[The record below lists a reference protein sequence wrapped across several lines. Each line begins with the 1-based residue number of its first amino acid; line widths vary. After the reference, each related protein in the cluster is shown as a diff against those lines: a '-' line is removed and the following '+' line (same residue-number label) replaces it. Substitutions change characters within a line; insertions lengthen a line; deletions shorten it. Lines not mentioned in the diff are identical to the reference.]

1 MNKHKIQLLILGSLV
16 VVVILPVLLDIVVFG
31 NSIASN
37 LTNGEWAGFLG
48 SYIGALLGGV
58 ATLTGIYLTI
68 RANDNQR
75 REDQEIMF
83 KPSLRARIETKTDTG
98 ALCYEIVYN
107 FNHPYFS
114 DVQYEYAAISF
125 ENVGRGEIT
134 DMTVNISSEDEGQT
148 AISQYLLFQGI
159 SDSFVP
165 IGDKIWFTIDIP
177 RVRPEREKDFNN
189 EKTRIIAS
197 SKITVKY
204 KGILGIRTYTQILEY
219 FLAVSPGERPYNLWL
234 KQQKITS

>member
-189 EKTRIIAS
+189 EKTRIIVS

-204 KGILGIRTYTQILEY
+204 KGILGIRTYTQMEY

-234 KQQKITS
+234 KQQKMTS

>member
-1 MNKHKIQLLILGSLV
+1 M
-16 VVVILPVLLDIVVFG
+16 
-31 NSIASN
+31 
-37 LTNGEWAGFLG
+37 
-48 SYIGALLGGV
+48 

-83 KPSLRARIETKTDTG
+83 KPSLR
-98 ALCYEIVYN
+98 IVYN

-189 EKTRIIAS
+189 EKTRIIVS

>member
-1 MNKHKIQLLILGSLV
+1 MNKYKKQLLILGSLV
-16 VVVILPVLLDIVVFG
+16 VVVTLPVLLDVVIFG
-31 NSIASN
+31 NNIASN

-48 SYIGALLGGV
+48 SYIGALIGGL

-75 REDQEIMF
+75 REDQEMMF
-83 KPSLRARIETKTDTG
+83 KPSLRARIETKTDTSSLG
-98 ALCYEIVYN
+98 YEIIYN

-114 DVQYEYAAISF
+114 DVGFEYAAISF

-134 DMTVNISSEDEGQT
+134 DMTVNVSSEDEGQT
-148 AISQYLLFQGI
+148 NISQYLLFQGI

-189 EKTRIIAS
+189 DIIRLIVS

-204 KGILGIRTYTQILEY
+204 KGILGLRTYTQALEY

-234 KQQKITS
+234 KQHKMTN